1 MMIFKKI
8 AIVGVGLIG
17 GSIGLAA
24 KRKKLAGEIVGV
36 CRRKSSL
43 QKALKLKAVDN
54 ATLNFKKGV
63 AGADLVIIATSVNK
77 IVKLAEKS
85 IKFMKKGAILADVGS
100 AKEHIVRKIEKL
112 AGKKVNFIGTHPMAG
127 SEKSGVENA
136 SGDIFDGAPLVI
148 TKTRNT
154 NKKSI
159 TSLKKFWES
168 LGCRVFVLAPKR
180 HDKEISLISYLPHV
194 VSSAIAVSQVKPSL
208 RLAAGSLKST
218 TRVSSSDPELWR
230 DIFLLTRDPLLKSI
244 KKFLR
249 NLKTLEKAIRRKD
262 KKAIKKFLDRAKKIS
277 DSIRNG

>member
-1 MMIFKKI
+1 MRIFKKI

-24 KRKKLAGEIVGV
+24 KRKKLAVEIIGV

-43 QKALKLKAVDN
+43 QKALKFKAVDK

-85 IKFMKKGAILADVGS
+85 IKFMKKGAILTDVGS
-100 AKEHIVRKIEKL
+100 AKEYIVRKIEKL

>member
-136 SGDIFDGAPLVI
+136 SGSIFDGAPLVI

-159 TSLKKFWES
+159 TSLKKFWEG

>member
-194 VSSAIAVSQVKPSL
+194 VSSAIAVSQVKPCL

-262 KKAIKKFLDRAKKIS
+262 KKAIKKFLDKAKKIS
-277 DSIRNG
+277 DSMRNG